1 VAQLS
6 ERIKLLKYLT
16 VLR

>member
-6 ERIKLLKYLT
+6 EKIKLLKYLT

>member
-6 ERIKLLKYLT
+6 ERIKLLKYLIA
-16 VLR
+16 LR